1 MNDKM
6 YNQLLE
12 PGRDMTLKN
21 QPSNFC
27 ASQLDT

>member
-6 YNQLLE
+6 SNQLLE
-12 PGRDMTLKN
+12 PGRDVTRKN

-27 ASQLDT
+27 MSQLDT